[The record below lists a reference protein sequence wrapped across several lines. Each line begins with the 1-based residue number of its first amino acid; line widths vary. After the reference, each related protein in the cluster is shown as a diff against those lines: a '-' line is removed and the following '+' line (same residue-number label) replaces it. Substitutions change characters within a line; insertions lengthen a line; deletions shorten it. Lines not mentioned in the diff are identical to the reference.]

1 MDLVA
6 DPCSLFPSS
15 RPGFPRPLSI
25 RFLVRQAREVRR
37 PGSESTNL
45 HAGSVR
51 ASLPRCAVEVSCVA
65 EDHACLATGSVR
77 AAHEFMQRL
86 EFALRPDASTRVTMT
101 SIRTALATP
110 QEFHI
115 LHDFF
120 SETRSRENPHFFAG
134 SNWITSGSRNAF
146 WGKRATFCQACSVP
160 CDGSKPLLQS
170 GRRIRAYALASARRS
185 NCTCRFP
192 AAFAKAQRRR
202 DHREGIKSNNRTSS
216 YSP

>member
-6 DPCSLFPSS
+6 DPSFLFPSS
-15 RPGFPRPLSI
+15 SPGFPRPLSI

-37 PGSESTNL
+37 PGSESTKL
-45 HAGSVR
+45 HAGSLR
-51 ASLPRCAVEVSCVA
+51 ATLPGCAVEVSCLA
-65 EDHACLATGSVR
+65 EDHACLGTGSVL
-77 AAHEFMQRL
+77 AAHEFMQRF
-86 EFALRPDASTRVTMT
+86 EFALRPRRQRESYDDKHQNCARDS
-101 SIRTALATP
+101 

-120 SETRSRENPHFFAG
+120 SETGSRENLHFFTG
-134 SNWITSGSRNAF
+134 SNWITSRSRNAF

-170 GRRIRAYALASARRS
+170 GRRRRAYALASARRA

-192 AAFAKAQRRR
+192 ACSF
-202 DHREGIKSNNRTSS
+202 REGSAT
-216 YSP
+216 PG